1 MKEYIKSLQIGNVNL
16 KNNLISAPMAGVSDL
31 VFRTLCRRYDVGLAV
46 TEMISAKALEYN
58 NKKCYELLETNEFDR
73 PLAVQIFGH
82 EVQSII
88 RAVEILNTLPFDI
101 LDFNMGCPVP
111 KIFNNKDGCALMKEP
126 LEVERIVK
134 AVVKYSKKP
143 VTVKIRAGIDENSV
157 NAVLI
162 AKIIEESGACA
173 VAVHGRTRSQMYEG
187 FADLN
192 VIAEVK
198 RHVKIPVI
206 ANGDIVDNA
215 SAKRMFDIT
224 CCDGIMIARGSRGRP
239 FIFKEI
245 LTDLRD
251 NRPYSVP
258 DKEELIELI
267 LEHTRMMI
275 DKYGENA
282 AIKKMRKHIAW
293 YTASFPNSARI
304 RQMTNCVTGYD
315 ELKEILIKKF

>member
-31 VFRTLCRRYDVGLAV
+31 VFRTLCRRYDAALAA

-58 NKKCYELLETNEFDR
+58 NKKCYELLETNESDR

-82 EVQSII
+82 EVQSLI

-101 LDFNMGCPVP
+101 LDINMGCPVP

-187 FADLN
+187 LADLN
-192 VIAEVK
+192 IIAEVK
-198 RHVKIPVI
+198 RNVKIPVI
-206 ANGDIVDNA
+206 ANGDVVDTI
-215 SAKRMFDIT
+215 SAKRMFDAT
-224 CCDGIMIARGSRGRP
+224 GCDAVMIARGSRGRP

-245 LTDLRD
+245 LTGLRD
-251 NRPYSVP
+251 NRPYKAF
-258 DKEELIELI
+258 DKEELMELI

-275 DKYGENA
+275 DKYGEVS

-293 YTASFPNSARI
+293 YTATFPNSAKI

>member
-1 MKEYIKSLQIGNVNL
+1 MKEYIKSFKIGNVNL

-31 VFRTLCRRYDVGLAV
+31 VFRTLCRRYDAALAA

-58 NKKCYELLETNEFDR
+58 NKKCYELLETNESDR

-82 EVQSII
+82 EVQSLI

-101 LDFNMGCPVP
+101 LDLNMGCPVP

-162 AKIIEESGACA
+162 ARIIEESGACA

-187 FADLN
+187 LADLN
-192 VIAEVK
+192 IIAEVK
-198 RHVKIPVI
+198 RNVKIPVI
-206 ANGDIVDNA
+206 ANGDVVDTI
-215 SAKRMFDIT
+215 SAKRMFDT
-224 CCDGIMIARGSRGRP
+224 TGCDAVMIARGSRGRP
-239 FIFKEI
+239 FIFEEI
-245 LTDLRD
+245 LTGLRD
-251 NRPYSVP
+251 NRPYKAF
-258 DKEELIELI
+258 DKEELMELI

-275 DKYGENA
+275 DKYGEVS

-293 YTASFPNSARI
+293 YTATFPNSAKI